1 MTNKQGSKGWQVIP
15 CQGWNILD
23 GCDGVG
29 SWYSFYIQM
38 SHLISESSIIEKIE
52 TRIKIIFFIFSSLNI
67 SENING
73 DGISIKSYQKYLRI
87 NYDH

>member
-1 MTNKQGSKGWQVIP
+1 
-15 CQGWNILD
+15 
-23 GCDGVG
+23 
-29 SWYSFYIQM
+29 M